1 MFTKKFQLLFATIAC
16 AILVTT
22 AVATTSVAATPSI
35 PADRVG
41 LSKDLIYFVFPD
53 RYLNGDT
60 SNDKFAGYN
69 PSDTAFFHGGDLK
82 GLTGTCSVGDNG
94 LARIKKLG
102 FTAVWV
108 TPLVVQ
114 QKPTPYGAGYHGYW
128 GVDFLDVDPH
138 LGTKADLL
146 AFSQCAKK
154 LGLKLILDVVTN
166 HTGDV
171 IRYRDRDAYIP
182 TELVNAKSPAW
193 LNDLSNFHNVGD
205 ISKCWGE
212 GSCSQLGDFY
222 GLDDVAT
229 EKPVV
234 YNGWADVYSQW
245 IKDYGFV
252 GFRVDTARHVDD
264 AFFKN
269 WSPQINA
276 AAKSVGIDRFTIFG
290 EVWDVNPINLMNY
303 IRRNKIET
311 VLDFP
316 FQRTAI
322 EFASG
327 YSDATTIENLFKYD
341 DLYTTPTSSA
351 SNMVTFLGNHDMGR
365 AGMIIESKR
374 INPATEL
381 LPRTLL
387 GHSLM
392 YLTRGIPSV
401 YYGDEVGMTGTGS
414 GSDQLARQDMFSTK
428 VNIWKVEKRI
438 GSTPIGTGNS
448 FDITDKH
455 PIATYLKALA
465 QLRSANP
472 GLANSTMQIRYAKDY
487 LLAISK
493 KDDLENKEY
502 VVAFNN
508 STKAIRVTFGTATS
522 KGGWKLLMGKSTV
535 KTSSEKIT
543 ITVPALSTIVLKANQ
558 QIDKTAVKVGKVSSE
573 LDFLTGYYETKAAV
587 TSSDLLKVT
596 FYSRTS
602 SDQPWSSLGTDTN
615 SPYSVFI
622 DPLDFEGKTVQVRA
636 VAVNSK
642 GVKHELQSSSV
653 VIPAP

>member
-1 MFTKKFQLLFATIAC
+1 MLTKRISSVVATLACLVFATG
-16 AILVTT
+16 
-22 AVATTSVAATPSI
+22 AVAASPSTPS
-35 PADRVG
+35 DQVG
-41 LSKDLIYFVFPD
+41 LSKELIYFVFPD

-60 SNDKFAGYN
+60 SNDNFAGYD
-69 PSDTAFFHGGDLK
+69 PRDTAFFHGGDLK
-82 GLTGTCSVGDNG
+82 GLTGTCSAGDNG

-128 GVDFLDVDPH
+128 GVDFLNVDPH
-138 LGTKADLL
+138 LGTKEEMV
-146 AFSQCAKK
+146 AFSECAKK

-171 IRYRDRDAYIP
+171 IQYKEKEAFLPSDM
-182 TELVNAKSPAW
+182 VNAKNPAW
-193 LNDLSNFHNVGD
+193 LNDLSNYHNVGD
-205 ISKCWGE
+205 MNSCWGE
-212 GSCSQLGDFY
+212 GSCMQLGDFY
-222 GLDDVAT
+222 GLDDIAT
-229 EKPVV
+229 EKAVV
-234 YNGWADVYSQW
+234 YNGWADVYGKW
-245 IKDYGFV
+245 IKDYGIS

-264 AFFKN
+264 NFFKN

-276 AAKSVGIDRFTIFG
+276 AAQSVGINDFTIFG

-303 IRRNKIET
+303 IRRNKIQT

-316 FQRTAI
+316 FQRSAA

-327 YSDATTIENLFKYD
+327 YSDATTIENLFAYD
-341 DLYTTPTSSA
+341 DLYTTATTSA

-365 AGMIIESKR
+365 AGKIIESKR
-374 INPATEL
+374 INPAAEL

-428 VNIWKVEKRI
+428 VNIWKTEKRI
-438 GSTPIGTGNS
+438 GSSPIGTGNA

-455 PIATYLKALA
+455 PIAIHLKALA
-465 QLRSANP
+465 NLRAANP
-472 GLANSTMQIRYAKDY
+472 GLSNATMQIRYAKDY

-493 KDDLENKEY
+493 KDDVENREY

-508 STKAIRVTFGTATS
+508 SNKAIKATINTATS
-522 KGGWKLLMGKSTV
+522 KGGWKLIMGKSSF
-535 KTSSEKIT
+535 KAAGEKVT
-543 ITVPALSTIVLKANQ
+543 ITVPALSTVVLKANQ
-558 QIDKTAVKVGKVSSE
+558 KIDKTEVKVGKISSK
-573 LDFLTGYYETKAAV
+573 LDFLTGYYETKASV
-587 TSSDLLKVT
+587 TTKDLAKVT
-596 FYSRTS
+596 FFSRTA
-602 SDQPWSSLGTDTN
+602 SDQQWISLGTDTN
-615 SPYSVFI
+615 FPYIVYV
-622 DPLDFEGKTVQVRA
+622 DPLEYEGKSVQIKAEVI
-636 VAVNSK
+636 NSK
-642 GVKHELQSSSV
+642 GARYELPSTTI
-653 VIPAP
+653 VIPTP

>member
-1 MFTKKFQLLFATIAC
+1 MLTKRISSVVATLACLVFATG
-16 AILVTT
+16 
-22 AVATTSVAATPSI
+22 AVAASPSTPS
-35 PADRVG
+35 DQVG
-41 LSKDLIYFVFPD
+41 LSKELIYFVFPD

-60 SNDKFAGYN
+60 SNDKFAGYD
-69 PSDTAFFHGGDLK
+69 PRDTAFFHGGDLK
-82 GLTGTCSVGDNG
+82 GLTGTCSAGDNG

-128 GVDFLDVDPH
+128 GVDFLNVDPH
-138 LGTKADLL
+138 LGTKEEMV
-146 AFSQCAKK
+146 AFSECAKK

-171 IRYRDRDAYIP
+171 IQYKEKEAFLPSDM
-182 TELVNAKSPAW
+182 VNAKNPAW
-193 LNDLSNFHNVGD
+193 LNDLSNYHNVGD
-205 ISKCWGE
+205 MNSCWGE
-212 GSCSQLGDFY
+212 GSCMQLGDFY
-222 GLDDVAT
+222 GLDDIAT
-229 EKPVV
+229 EKAVV
-234 YNGWADVYSQW
+234 YNGWADVYGKW
-245 IKDYGFV
+245 IKDYGIS

-264 AFFKN
+264 NFFKN

-276 AAKSVGIDRFTIFG
+276 AAQSVGINDFTIFG

-303 IRRNKIET
+303 IRRNKIQT

-316 FQRTAI
+316 FQRSAA

-327 YSDATTIENLFKYD
+327 YSDATTIENLFAYD
-341 DLYTTPTSSA
+341 DLYTTATTSA

-365 AGMIIESKR
+365 AGKIIESKR
-374 INPATEL
+374 INPAAEL

-428 VNIWKVEKRI
+428 VNIWKTEKRI
-438 GSTPIGTGNS
+438 GSSPIGTGNA

-455 PIATYLKALA
+455 PIAIHLKALA
-465 QLRSANP
+465 NLRAANP
-472 GLANSTMQIRYAKDY
+472 GLSNSTMQIRYAKDY

-493 KDDLENKEY
+493 KDDVENREY

-508 STKAIRVTFGTATS
+508 SNKAIKATINTATS
-522 KGGWKLLMGKSTV
+522 KGGWKLIMGKSSF
-535 KTSSEKIT
+535 KAAGEKVT
-543 ITVPALSTIVLKANQ
+543 LTVPALSTVVLKANQ
-558 QIDKTAVKVGKVSSE
+558 KIDKTEVKVGKISSK
-573 LDFLTGYYETKAAV
+573 LDFLTGYYETKASV
-587 TSSDLLKVT
+587 TTKDLAKVT
-596 FYSRTS
+596 FFSRTA
-602 SDQPWSSLGTDTN
+602 SDQQWSSLGTDTN
-615 SPYSVFI
+615 FPYIVYV
-622 DPLDFEGKTVQVRA
+622 DPLEYEGKSVQIKAEVI
-636 VAVNSK
+636 NSK
-642 GVKHELQSSSV
+642 GARYELPSTTI

>member
-1 MFTKKFQLLFATIAC
+1 MLNKKLRLPVAVIASIIFTS
-16 AILVTT
+16 T
-22 AVATTSVAATPSI
+22 AVAATPAI

-41 LSKDLIYFVFPD
+41 LAKELIYFVFPD

-60 SNDKFAGYN
+60 SNDKHPGYD
-69 PSDTAFFHGGDLK
+69 PTDTAFFHGGDLK
-82 GLTGTCSVGDNG
+82 GLTGTCSAGDNG

-114 QKPTPYGAGYHGYW
+114 QRPTPNGAGYHGYW

-146 AFSQCAKK
+146 AFSECAKK
-154 LGLKLILDVVTN
+154 LELKLILDVVTN

-171 IRYRDRDAYIP
+171 IQYKDRVAFIP
-182 TELVNAKSPAW
+182 DDLAKAKNPSW
-193 LNDLSNFHNVGD
+193 LNDINNYHNVGD
-205 ISKCWGE
+205 ISSCWGE
-212 GSCSQLGDFY
+212 GLCSQFGDFY
-222 GLDDVAT
+222 GLDDIAT

-234 YNGWADVYSQW
+234 YNGWADVFGSW
-245 IKDYGFV
+245 IKDYGIS

-264 AFFKN
+264 NFFKN

-276 AAKSVGIDRFTIFG
+276 AAQSVGIDKFTIFG

-303 IRRNKIET
+303 IRRNKIQT

-316 FQRTAI
+316 FQRSAV

-327 YSDATTIENLFKYD
+327 YSDAATIENLFSYD
-341 DLYTTPTSSA
+341 DLYTTATSHA

-365 AGMIIESKR
+365 AGKIIESKR
-374 INPATEL
+374 INPTSEL

-428 VNIWKVEKRI
+428 VNIWKTEKRI
-438 GSTPIGTGNS
+438 GSSPIGTGNA

-455 PIATYLKALA
+455 PIANHLKALA
-465 QLRSANP
+465 KLRTTNP
-472 GLANSTMQIRYAKDY
+472 ALANGSMQIRYAKDY

-493 KDDLENKEY
+493 KDDAESREY
-502 VVAFNN
+502 IVAFNN
-508 STKAIRVTFGTATS
+508 SNKAIKATISTATS
-522 KGGWKLLMGKSTV
+522 KGGWKLLMGKTTV
-535 KTSSEKIT
+535 KAIAEKIT
-543 ITVPALSTIVLKANQ
+543 ITVPALSTVVLRANQ
-558 QIDKTAVKVGKVSSE
+558 KINKTEVKVGKISSK
-573 LDFLTGYYETKAAV
+573 LDFLTGYYETKASV
-587 TSSDLLKVT
+587 TTKDLAKVT
-596 FYSRTS
+596 FFIRTS
-602 SDQPWSSLGTDTN
+602 AGQEWSSIGTDTN
-615 SPYSVFI
+615 FPYSVYV
-622 DPLDFEGKTVQVRA
+622 DPLDYEGNTVEIKA
-636 VAVNSK
+636 EAVNSK
-642 GVKHELQSSSV
+642 GAKYELPSTSIL
-653 VIPAP
+653 IPAP

>member
-1 MFTKKFQLLFATIAC
+1 MFNNKLRLTVALFASIIFAS
-16 AILVTT
+16 T
-22 AVATTSVAATPSI
+22 AVATTPVI

-41 LSKDLIYFVFPD
+41 LVKELIYFVFPD

-60 SNDKFAGYN
+60 SNDKYPGYD
-69 PSDTAFFHGGDLK
+69 PTDTAFFHGGDLK
-82 GLTGTCSVGDNG
+82 GLTGTCSAGDNG

-114 QKPTPYGAGYHGYW
+114 QRPTPNGAGYHGYW

-146 AFSQCAKK
+146 AFSECAKK

-171 IRYRDRDAYIP
+171 IQYKDRVAFIP
-182 TELVNAKSPAW
+182 DDLAKTKNPSW
-193 LNDLSNFHNVGD
+193 LNDIDNYHNVGD
-205 ISKCWGE
+205 MNSCWGE
-212 GSCSQLGDFY
+212 GSCMQLGDFY
-222 GLDDVAT
+222 GLDDIAT

-234 YNGWADVYSQW
+234 YNGWADVFGSW
-245 IKDYGFV
+245 IKDYGIS

-264 AFFKN
+264 NFFKN

-276 AAKSVGIDRFTIFG
+276 AAQSVGINDFTIFG

-303 IRRNKIET
+303 IRRNKIQT

-316 FQRTAI
+316 FQRSAV

-327 YSDATTIENLFKYD
+327 YSDATTIENLFSYD
-341 DLYTTPTSSA
+341 DLYTTATTSA
-351 SNMVTFLGNHDMGR
+351 ANMVTFLGNHDMGR
-365 AGMIIESKR
+365 AGKIIESKR
-374 INPATEL
+374 INPASEL

-428 VNIWKVEKRI
+428 VNIWKTEKRI
-438 GSTPIGTGNS
+438 GSSPIGTGNA
-448 FDITDKH
+448 FDVTDKH
-455 PIATYLKALA
+455 PIANHLKSLSALRAANPALA
-465 QLRSANP
+465 NGQ
-472 GLANSTMQIRYAKDY
+472 MQIRYAKDY

-493 KDDLENKEY
+493 KDDVENREY

-508 STKAIRVTFGTATS
+508 SNKPVKVTVPTATS
-522 KGGWKLLMGKSTV
+522 KGGWKLLMGKTAV
-535 KTSSEKIT
+535 KTSAEKVT
-543 ITVPALSTIVLKANQ
+543 ITVPSLSTVVLKANQ
-558 QIDKTAVKVGKVSSE
+558 KIDKTDVKVGKITSE

-587 TSSDLLKVT
+587 TTKDLAKVS
-596 FYSRTS
+596 FSIRTS
-602 SDQPWSSLGTDTN
+602 ADQAWSSLGTDTN
-615 SPYSVFI
+615 FPYSVFV
-622 DPLDFEGKTVQVRA
+622 DPLDYEGKTIQIKA
-636 VAVNSK
+636 QAINSK
-642 GVKHELQSSSV
+642 GAKYELPSTTIT
-653 VIPAP
+653 IPAP

>member
-1 MFTKKFQLLFATIAC
+1 MLTKRISSVVATLACLVFATG
-16 AILVTT
+16 
-22 AVATTSVAATPSI
+22 AVAASPSTPS
-35 PADRVG
+35 DQVG
-41 LSKDLIYFVFPD
+41 LSKELIYFVFPD

-60 SNDKFAGYN
+60 SNDKFAGYDHR
-69 PSDTAFFHGGDLK
+69 DTAFFHGGDLK
-82 GLTGTCSVGDNG
+82 GLTGTCSAGDNG

-128 GVDFLDVDPH
+128 GVDFLNVDPH
-138 LGTKADLL
+138 LGTKEEMV
-146 AFSQCAKK
+146 AFSECAKK

-171 IRYRDRDAYIP
+171 IQYKEKEAFLPSDM
-182 TELVNAKSPAW
+182 VNAKNPAW
-193 LNDLSNFHNVGD
+193 LNDLSNYHNVGD
-205 ISKCWGE
+205 MNSCWGE
-212 GSCSQLGDFY
+212 GSCMQLGDFY
-222 GLDDVAT
+222 GLDDIAT
-229 EKPVV
+229 EKAVV
-234 YNGWADVYSQW
+234 YNGWADVYGKW
-245 IKDYGFV
+245 IKDYGIS

-264 AFFKN
+264 NFFKN

-276 AAKSVGIDRFTIFG
+276 AAQSVGINDFTIFG

-303 IRRNKIET
+303 IRRNKIQT

-316 FQRTAI
+316 FQRSAA

-327 YSDATTIENLFKYD
+327 YSDATTIENLFAYD
-341 DLYTTPTSSA
+341 DLYTTATTSA

-365 AGMIIESKR
+365 AGKIIESKR
-374 INPATEL
+374 INPAAEL

-428 VNIWKVEKRI
+428 VNVWKTEKRI
-438 GSTPIGTGNS
+438 GSSPIGTGNA
-448 FDITDKH
+448 FDITEKH
-455 PIATYLKALA
+455 PIAIHLKALA
-465 QLRSANP
+465 NLRAANP
-472 GLANSTMQIRYAKDY
+472 GLSNATMQIRYAKDY

-493 KDDLENKEY
+493 KDDVENREY

-508 STKAIRVTFGTATS
+508 SNKAIKATINTATS
-522 KGGWKLLMGKSTV
+522 KGGWKLIMGKSSF
-535 KTSSEKIT
+535 KAAGEKVT
-543 ITVPALSTIVLKANQ
+543 ITVPALSTVVLKANQ
-558 QIDKTAVKVGKVSSE
+558 KIDKTEVKVGKISSK
-573 LDFLTGYYETKAAV
+573 LDFLTGYYETKASV
-587 TSSDLLKVT
+587 TTKDLAKVT
-596 FYSRTS
+596 FFSRTA
-602 SDQPWSSLGTDTN
+602 SDQPWSSMGTDTN
-615 SPYSVFI
+615 FPYIVYV
-622 DPLDFEGKTVQVRA
+622 DPLEYEGKSVQIKAEVI
-636 VAVNSK
+636 NSK
-642 GVKHELQSSSV
+642 GAGYELPSTTI

>member
-1 MFTKKFQLLFATIAC
+1 MLNKKFLLAV
-16 AILVTT
+16 AIL
-22 AVATTSVAATPSI
+22 ASFLFATTSVAAPTTTLPS
-35 PADRVG
+35 DQVG

-60 SNDKFAGYN
+60 SNDNLPGYK

-82 GLTGTCSVGDNG
+82 GLTGTCSDGDNG

-114 QKPTPYGAGYHGYW
+114 QKPTPSGSGYHGYW
-128 GVDFLDVDPH
+128 GVNFLDVDPH

-146 AFSQCAKK
+146 AFSECAHK

-171 IRYRDRDAYIP
+171 IQYKDHDAFIP
-182 TELVNAKSPAW
+182 SDMASAKSPAW
-193 LNDLSNFHNVGD
+193 LNDLTNYHNVGD
-205 ISKCWGE
+205 MNSCWGD
-212 GSCSQLGDFY
+212 GPCMQLGDFY
-222 GLDDVAT
+222 GLDDIAT

-234 YNGWADVYSQW
+234 YNGWAEVYGKW
-245 IKDYGFV
+245 IKDYGLS

-264 AFFKN
+264 NFFIH

-276 AAKSVGIDRFTIFG
+276 AAASVGINNFTIFG

-303 IRRNKIET
+303 VRRNKIQT

-316 FQRTAI
+316 FQRSAT

-327 YSDATTIENLFKYD
+327 YSDAATIENLFSYD
-341 DLYTTPTSSA
+341 DLYTTSTSNA
-351 SNMVTFLGNHDMGR
+351 SNLVTFLGNHDMGR
-365 AGMIIESKR
+365 AGKIIESMR
-374 INPATEL
+374 INPAAEL

-387 GHSLM
+387 AHSLM

-428 VNIWKVEKRI
+428 VNIWKTEKRI
-438 GSTPIGTGNS
+438 GSNPIGTGNS
-448 FDITDKH
+448 FDITDQH
-455 PIATYLKALA
+455 PIANHLKFLA
-465 QLRSANP
+465 NLRAANP
-472 GLANSTMQIRYAKDY
+472 ALANSSMQIRYAKDY

-493 KDDLENKEY
+493 KDDAENREY
-502 VVAFNN
+502 IVAFNN
-508 STKAIRVTFGTATS
+508 SNKAIKATIPTATS
-522 KGGWKLLMGKSTV
+522 KGGWKLLMGE
-535 KTSSEKIT
+535 TSVTASAEKIT
-543 ITVPALSTIVLKANQ
+543 ITVPALSTVVLKANQ
-558 QIDKTAVKVGKVSSE
+558 KIDKTDVKVGKISSA
-573 LDFLTGYYETKAAV
+573 LDFLTGYYETKAAII
-587 TSSDLLKVT
+587 SKDMLKVT

-615 SPYSVFI
+615 APYSVYI
-622 DPLDFEGKTVQVRA
+622 DPLDFAGKKVEIKA
-636 VAVNSK
+636 EAINSK
-642 GVKHELQSSSV
+642 GAKFELPSTSV
-653 VIPAP
+653 LIPAP

>member
-1 MFTKKFQLLFATIAC
+1 MLTKKVSWIIAAFASLIFATS
-16 AILVTT
+16 
-22 AVATTSVAATPSI
+22 AVAASPST
-35 PADRVG
+35 PADQVG

-60 SNDKFAGYN
+60 SNDKFPGYD
-69 PSDTAFFHGGDLK
+69 PTDTAFFHGGDLK
-82 GLTGTCSVGDNG
+82 GLTGTCSAGDNG

-146 AFSQCAKK
+146 AFSECAKK

-171 IRYRDRDAYIP
+171 INYKDKDAYIP
-182 TELVNAKSPAW
+182 ADLSQSKAPAW
-193 LNDLSNFHNVGD
+193 LNDLSNYHNVGD
-205 ISKCWGE
+205 MNSCWGE
-212 GSCSQLGDFY
+212 GSCMQLGDFY
-222 GLDDVAT
+222 GLDDIAT

-234 YNGWADVYSQW
+234 YNGWADVYGKW
-245 IKDYGFV
+245 IKDYGLS

-264 AFFKN
+264 NFFKN

-276 AAKSVGIDRFTIFG
+276 AAQSVGINNFTIFG

-303 IRRNKIET
+303 IRRNQIQT

-316 FQRTAI
+316 FQRSAA

-327 YSDATTIENLFKYD
+327 YSDATTIENLFSYD
-341 DLYTTPTSSA
+341 DLYTTATTSA

-365 AGMIIESKR
+365 AGKIIESKR
-374 INPATEL
+374 INPASEL

-428 VNIWKVEKRI
+428 VNIWKTEKRI
-438 GSTPIGTGNS
+438 GSSPIGIGNA
-448 FDITDKH
+448 FDVTDKH
-455 PIATYLKALA
+455 PIANHLKVLANLRAANPALA
-465 QLRSANP
+465 NGS
-472 GLANSTMQIRYAKDY
+472 MQIRYAKDY

-493 KDDLENKEY
+493 KDDVENREY

-508 STKAIRVTFGTATS
+508 STKPVKVVVPTATS
-522 KGGWKLLMGKSTV
+522 KGGWKLLMGKTTV
-535 KTSSEKIT
+535 KTSAEKVT
-543 ITVPALSTIVLKANQ
+543 ITVPALSTVVLKANQ
-558 QIDKTAVKVGKVSSE
+558 KIDKTDVKVGKITSE

-587 TSSDLLKVT
+587 TTKDLAKVS
-596 FYSRTS
+596 FFIRTS
-602 SDQPWSSLGTDTN
+602 ADQAWSSLGTDTN
-615 SPYSVFI
+615 LPYSVFV
-622 DPLDFEGKTVQVRA
+622 DPMEYEGKTIQIKA
-636 VAVNSK
+636 QAINSRGAK
-642 GVKHELQSSSV
+642 YELPSTTIT
-653 VIPAP
+653 IPAP

>member
-1 MFTKKFQLLFATIAC
+1 MLTKRVNFFVAIFAC
-16 AILVTT
+16 LVFATT
-22 AVATTSVAATPSI
+22 AVAAS
-35 PADRVG
+35 PAVPEDRVG
-41 LSKDLIYFVFPD
+41 LTKDLIYFVFPD
-53 RYLNGDT
+53 RYLNGDA
-60 SNDKFAGYN
+60 SNDNHPGFD
-69 PSDTAFFHGGDLK
+69 PRDTAFFHGGDLK
-82 GLTGTCSVGDNG
+82 GLTGTCAPGDNG
-94 LARIKKLG
+94 LVRIKKLG

-146 AFSQCAKK
+146 AFSECAKK

-171 IRYRDRDAYIP
+171 ISYKDKDAFIP
-182 TELVNAKSPAW
+182 ADLINAKSPAW
-193 LNDLSNFHNVGD
+193 LNDLNNYHNVGD
-205 ISKCWGE
+205 MNSCWGE
-212 GSCSQLGDFY
+212 GSCMQLGDFY
-222 GLDDVAT
+222 GLDDIAT

-234 YNGWADVYSQW
+234 YNGWADVYGKW
-245 IKDYGFV
+245 IKDYGLS

-264 AFFKN
+264 NFFKN
-269 WSPQINA
+269 WSPQIDA
-276 AAKSVGIDRFTIFG
+276 AAKSVGINNFTIFG

-303 IRRNKIET
+303 IRRNKIQT

-316 FQRTAI
+316 FQRSAA

-327 YSDATTIENLFKYD
+327 YSDATVIENLFNYD
-341 DLYTTPTSSA
+341 DLYTTATTNA

-365 AGMIIESKR
+365 AGKIIESKR
-374 INPATEL
+374 INPANEL

-428 VNIWKVEKRI
+428 VNIWKTEKRI
-438 GSTPIGTGNS
+438 GSSPIGTGNS

-455 PIATYLKALA
+455 PIANHLKVLA
-465 QLRSANP
+465 NLRATNP
-472 GLANSTMQIRYAKDY
+472 ALANSSMQVRYAKDF

-493 KDDLENKEY
+493 KDDAENREY

-508 STKAIRVTFGTATS
+508 SNKAIKATISTATS
-522 KGGWKLLMGKSTV
+522 KGGWKLLMGKTTV
-535 KTSSEKIT
+535 KAAAEKIT
-543 ITVPALSTIVLKANQ
+543 ITVPALSTVVLKANQ
-558 QIDKTAVKVGKVSSE
+558 KIDKTNVKVGKISSE
-573 LDFLTGYYETKAAV
+573 LDFLTGYYETKASVV
-587 TSSDLLKVT
+587 TQDMAKVT
-596 FYSRTS
+596 FYIRTS
-602 SDQPWSSLGTDTN
+602 ADQPWSSLGTDTN
-615 SPYSVFI
+615 APYSVYVDPI
-622 DPLDFEGKTVQVRA
+622 DYEGKKVEIRGTV
-636 VAVNSK
+636 VNSK
-642 GVKHELQSSSV
+642 GAKYELPSTSIL
-653 VIPAP
+653 IPAP

>member
-1 MFTKKFQLLFATIAC
+1 MLTKRISSVVATLACLVFATG
-16 AILVTT
+16 
-22 AVATTSVAATPSI
+22 AVAASPSTPS
-35 PADRVG
+35 DQVG
-41 LSKDLIYFVFPD
+41 LSKELIYFVFPD

-60 SNDKFAGYN
+60 SNDKFAGYD
-69 PSDTAFFHGGDLK
+69 PRDTAFFHGGDLK
-82 GLTGTCSVGDNG
+82 GLTGTCSAGDNG

-128 GVDFLDVDPH
+128 GVDFLNVDPH
-138 LGTKADLL
+138 LGTKEEMV
-146 AFSQCAKK
+146 AFSECAKK

-171 IRYRDRDAYIP
+171 IQYKEKEAFLPSDM
-182 TELVNAKSPAW
+182 VNAKNPAW
-193 LNDLSNFHNVGD
+193 LNDLSNYHNVGD
-205 ISKCWGE
+205 MNSCWGE
-212 GSCSQLGDFY
+212 GSCMQLGDFY
-222 GLDDVAT
+222 GLDDIAT
-229 EKPVV
+229 EKAVV
-234 YNGWADVYSQW
+234 YNGWADVYGKW
-245 IKDYGFV
+245 IKDYGIS

-264 AFFKN
+264 NFFKN

-276 AAKSVGIDRFTIFG
+276 AAQSVGINDFTIFG

-303 IRRNKIET
+303 IRRNKIQT

-316 FQRTAI
+316 FQRSAA

-327 YSDATTIENLFKYD
+327 YSDATTIENLFAYD
-341 DLYTTPTSSA
+341 DLYTTATTSA

-365 AGMIIESKR
+365 AGKIIESKR
-374 INPATEL
+374 INPAAEL

-428 VNIWKVEKRI
+428 VNIWKTEKRI
-438 GSTPIGTGNS
+438 GSSPIGTGNA

-455 PIATYLKALA
+455 PIAIHLKALA
-465 QLRSANP
+465 NLRAANP
-472 GLANSTMQIRYAKDY
+472 GLSNSTMQIRYAKNY

-493 KDDLENKEY
+493 KDDVENREY

-508 STKAIRVTFGTATS
+508 SNKAIKATINTATS
-522 KGGWKLLMGKSTV
+522 KGGWKLIMGKSSF
-535 KTSSEKIT
+535 KAAGEKVT
-543 ITVPALSTIVLKANQ
+543 ITVPALSTVVLKANQ
-558 QIDKTAVKVGKVSSE
+558 KIDKTEVKVGKISSK
-573 LDFLTGYYETKAAV
+573 LDFLTGYYETKASV
-587 TSSDLLKVT
+587 TTKDLAKVT
-596 FYSRTS
+596 FFSRTA
-602 SDQPWSSLGTDTN
+602 SDQQWSSLGTDTN
-615 SPYSVFI
+615 FPYIVYV
-622 DPLDFEGKTVQVRA
+622 DPLEYEGKSVQLKAEVI
-636 VAVNSK
+636 NSK
-642 GVKHELQSSSV
+642 GARYELPSTTI

>member
-1 MFTKKFQLLFATIAC
+1 MRTKRVSSVVALLACLVFATSA
-16 AILVTT
+16 
-22 AVATTSVAATPSI
+22 VAATPS
-35 PADRVG
+35 PKADQVG

-60 SNDKFAGYN
+60 SNDNFAGYD
-69 PSDTAFFHGGDLK
+69 PRDTAFFHGGDLK
-82 GLTGTCSVGDNG
+82 GLTGTCAAGDNG

-128 GVDFLDVDPH
+128 GVDFLNVDPH
-138 LGTKADLL
+138 LGTKEDMVTFA
-146 AFSQCAKK
+146 ACAKK

-171 IRYRDRDAYIP
+171 IQYKDREAFIP
-182 TELVNAKSPAW
+182 ADMVNAKNPAW
-193 LNDLSNFHNVGD
+193 LNDLSNYNNVGD
-205 ISKCWGE
+205 INKCWGE
-212 GSCSQLGDFY
+212 GSCMQLGDFY
-222 GLDDVAT
+222 GLDDLAT
-229 EKPVV
+229 NKPVV
-234 YNGWADVYSQW
+234 YNGWAEVYGKW
-245 IKDYGFV
+245 IKDYGIS

-264 AFFKN
+264 NFFKN

-276 AAKSVGIDRFTIFG
+276 AAKSVGINDFTIFG

-303 IRRNKIET
+303 IRRNKIQT

-316 FQRTAI
+316 FQRSAA

-327 YSDATTIENLFKYD
+327 YSDATTIENLFSYD
-341 DLYTTPTSSA
+341 DLYTTATTNA

-365 AGMIIESKR
+365 AGKIIESKR
-374 INPATEL
+374 INPASEL

-428 VNIWKVEKRI
+428 VNIWKTEKRI
-438 GSTPIGTGNS
+438 GSSPIGAGNA

-455 PIATYLKALA
+455 PIANHLKALA
-465 QLRSANP
+465 TLRSSNP
-472 GLANSTMQIRYAKDY
+472 GLANSSMQIRYAKDY

-493 KDDLENKEY
+493 KDQLENREY
-502 VVAFNN
+502 LVAFNN
-508 STKAIRVTFGTATS
+508 SNKPIRATINTATS
-522 KGGWKLLMGKSTV
+522 KGGWRLLMGK
-535 KTSSEKIT
+535 TSIRNAAEKVT
-543 ITVPALSTIVLKANQ
+543 ITVPALSTVVLKANQ
-558 QIDKTAVKVGKVSSE
+558 KIDQTAVKVGKISAK

-587 TSSDLLKVT
+587 TTKDLAQVT
-596 FYSRTS
+596 FFTRTS
-602 SDQPWSSLGTDTN
+602 SDQPWSSSGTDSN
-615 SPYSVFI
+615 SPYMVYI
-622 DPLDFEGKTVQVRA
+622 DPLEFEGKTVQVKA
-636 VAVNSK
+636 EVTNSK
-642 GVKHELQSSSV
+642 GARFELPSTTIR
-653 VIPAP
+653 IPAP

>member
-1 MFTKKFQLLFATIAC
+1 MLNKKLRLPVAVVASIIFAS
-16 AILVTT
+16 T
-22 AVATTSVAATPSI
+22 AVAATPAI

-41 LSKDLIYFVFPD
+41 LAKELIYFVFPD

-60 SNDKFAGYN
+60 SNDKHPGYD
-69 PSDTAFFHGGDLK
+69 PTDTAFFHGGDLK
-82 GLTGTCSVGDNG
+82 GLTGTCSAGDNG

-114 QKPTPYGAGYHGYW
+114 QRPTPNGAGYHGYW

-146 AFSQCAKK
+146 AFSECAKK
-154 LGLKLILDVVTN
+154 LELKLILDVVTN

-171 IRYRDRDAYIP
+171 IQYKDRVAFIP
-182 TELVNAKSPAW
+182 DDLAKAKNPSW
-193 LNDLSNFHNVGD
+193 LNDINNYHNVGD
-205 ISKCWGE
+205 ISNCWGE
-212 GSCSQLGDFY
+212 GLCSQLGDFY
-222 GLDDVAT
+222 GLDDIAT

-234 YNGWADVYSQW
+234 YNGWADVFGSW
-245 IKDYGFV
+245 IKDYGIS

-264 AFFKN
+264 NFFKN

-276 AAKSVGIDRFTIFG
+276 AAQSVGINDFTIFG

-303 IRRNKIET
+303 IRRNKIQT

-316 FQRTAI
+316 FQRSAV

-327 YSDATTIENLFKYD
+327 YSDAATIENLFSYD
-341 DLYTTPTSSA
+341 DLYTTATSHA

-365 AGMIIESKR
+365 AGKIIESKR
-374 INPATEL
+374 INPASEL

-428 VNIWKVEKRI
+428 VNIWKTEKRI
-438 GSTPIGTGNS
+438 GSSPIGTGNA

-455 PIATYLKALA
+455 PIANHLKVLAKLRTANPALA
-465 QLRSANP
+465 NGS
-472 GLANSTMQIRYAKDY
+472 MQIRYAKDY

-493 KDDLENKEY
+493 KDDAENREY

-508 STKAIRVTFGTATS
+508 SNKPIKATITTATS
-522 KGGWKLLMGKSTV
+522 KGGWKLLMGKTSV
-535 KTSSEKIT
+535 KAAAEKIT
-543 ITVPALSTIVLKANQ
+543 MTVPALSTVVLRANQ
-558 QIDKTAVKVGKVSSE
+558 KIDKTDVKIGKVSSS
-573 LDFLTGYYETKAAV
+573 LDFLTGYYETKAAI
-587 TSSDLLKVT
+587 TTKDMLKVT
-596 FYSRTS
+596 FFSRTS
-602 SDQPWSSLGTDTN
+602 SSQPWSSLGTDTN
-615 SPYSVFI
+615 SPYSVYLDPI
-622 DPLDFEGKTVQVRA
+622 DLEGKKVEIKA
-636 VAVNSK
+636 EAVNSK
-642 GVKHELQSSSV
+642 GVRYELSSTTIT
-653 VIPAP
+653 IPAP

>member
-1 MFTKKFQLLFATIAC
+1 MLTKRISSVVATLACLVFATG
-16 AILVTT
+16 
-22 AVATTSVAATPSI
+22 AVAASPSTPS
-35 PADRVG
+35 DQVG
-41 LSKDLIYFVFPD
+41 LSKELIYFVFPD

-60 SNDKFAGYN
+60 SNDKFAGYD
-69 PSDTAFFHGGDLK
+69 PRDTAFFHGGDLK
-82 GLTGTCSVGDNG
+82 GLTGTCSAGDNG

-128 GVDFLDVDPH
+128 GVDFLNVDPH
-138 LGTKADLL
+138 LGTKEEMV
-146 AFSQCAKK
+146 AFSECAKK

-171 IRYRDRDAYIP
+171 IQYKEKEAFLPSDM
-182 TELVNAKSPAW
+182 VNAKNPAW
-193 LNDLSNFHNVGD
+193 LNDLSNYHNVGD
-205 ISKCWGE
+205 MNSCWGE
-212 GSCSQLGDFY
+212 GSCMQLGDFY
-222 GLDDVAT
+222 GLDDIAT
-229 EKPVV
+229 EKAVV
-234 YNGWADVYSQW
+234 YNGWADVYGKW
-245 IKDYGFV
+245 IKDYGIS

-264 AFFKN
+264 NFFKN

-276 AAKSVGIDRFTIFG
+276 AAQSVGINDFTIFG

-303 IRRNKIET
+303 IRRNKIQT

-316 FQRTAI
+316 FQRSAA

-327 YSDATTIENLFKYD
+327 YSDATTIENLFAYD
-341 DLYTTPTSSA
+341 DLYTTATTSA

-365 AGMIIESKR
+365 AGKIIESKR
-374 INPATEL
+374 INPAAEL

-428 VNIWKVEKRI
+428 VNIWKTEKRI
-438 GSTPIGTGNS
+438 GSSPIGTGNA
-448 FDITDKH
+448 FDITEKH
-455 PIATYLKALA
+455 PIAIHLKALA
-465 QLRSANP
+465 NLRAANP
-472 GLANSTMQIRYAKDY
+472 GLSNATMQIRYAKDY

-493 KDDLENKEY
+493 KDDVENREY

-508 STKAIRVTFGTATS
+508 SNKAIKATINTATS
-522 KGGWKLLMGKSTV
+522 KGGWKLIMGKSSF
-535 KTSSEKIT
+535 KAAGEKVT
-543 ITVPALSTIVLKANQ
+543 ITVPALSTVVLKANQ
-558 QIDKTAVKVGKVSSE
+558 KIDKTQVKVGKISSK
-573 LDFLTGYYETKAAV
+573 LDFLTGYYETKASV
-587 TSSDLLKVT
+587 TTKDLAKVT
-596 FYSRTS
+596 FFSRTA
-602 SDQPWSSLGTDTN
+602 SDQPWSSMGTDTN
-615 SPYSVFI
+615 FPYIVYV
-622 DPLDFEGKTVQVRA
+622 DPLEYEGKSVQIKAEVI
-636 VAVNSK
+636 NSK
-642 GVKHELQSSSV
+642 GARYELPSTTI

>member
-1 MFTKKFQLLFATIAC
+1 MLTKRISSVVATLACLVFATG
-16 AILVTT
+16 
-22 AVATTSVAATPSI
+22 AVAASPSTPS
-35 PADRVG
+35 DQVG
-41 LSKDLIYFVFPD
+41 LSKELIYFVFPD

-60 SNDKFAGYN
+60 SNDKFAGYD
-69 PSDTAFFHGGDLK
+69 PRDTAFFHGGDLK
-82 GLTGTCSVGDNG
+82 GLTGTCSAGDNG

-128 GVDFLDVDPH
+128 GVDFLNVDPH
-138 LGTKADLL
+138 LGTKEEMV
-146 AFSQCAKK
+146 AFSECAKK

-171 IRYRDRDAYIP
+171 IQYKEKEAFLPSDM
-182 TELVNAKSPAW
+182 VNAKNPAW
-193 LNDLSNFHNVGD
+193 LNDLSNYHNVGD
-205 ISKCWGE
+205 MNSCWGE
-212 GSCSQLGDFY
+212 GSCMQLGDFY
-222 GLDDVAT
+222 GLDDIAT
-229 EKPVV
+229 EKAVV
-234 YNGWADVYSQW
+234 YNGWADVYGKW
-245 IKDYGFV
+245 IKDYGIS

-264 AFFKN
+264 NFFKN

-276 AAKSVGIDRFTIFG
+276 AAQSVGINDFTIFG

-303 IRRNKIET
+303 IRRNKIQT

-316 FQRTAI
+316 FQRSAA

-327 YSDATTIENLFKYD
+327 YSDATTIENLFAYD
-341 DLYTTPTSSA
+341 DLYTTATTSA

-365 AGMIIESKR
+365 AGKIIESKR
-374 INPATEL
+374 INPAAEL

-428 VNIWKVEKRI
+428 VNIWKTEKRI
-438 GSTPIGTGNS
+438 GSSPIGTGNA

-455 PIATYLKALA
+455 PIAIHLKALA
-465 QLRSANP
+465 NLRAANP
-472 GLANSTMQIRYAKDY
+472 GLSNATMQIRYAKDY

-493 KDDLENKEY
+493 KDDVENREY

-508 STKAIRVTFGTATS
+508 SNKAIKATINTATS
-522 KGGWKLLMGKSTV
+522 KGGWKLIMGKSSF
-535 KTSSEKIT
+535 KAAGEKVT
-543 ITVPALSTIVLKANQ
+543 ITVPALSTVVLKANQ
-558 QIDKTAVKVGKVSSE
+558 KIDKTEVKVGKISSK
-573 LDFLTGYYETKAAV
+573 LDFLTGYYETKASV
-587 TSSDLLKVT
+587 TTKDLAKVT
-596 FYSRTS
+596 FFSRTA
-602 SDQPWSSLGTDTN
+602 SDQQWSSLGTDTN
-615 SPYSVFI
+615 FPYIVYV
-622 DPLDFEGKTVQVRA
+622 DPLEYEGKSVQIKAEVI
-636 VAVNSK
+636 NSK
-642 GVKHELQSSSV
+642 GARYELPSTTI